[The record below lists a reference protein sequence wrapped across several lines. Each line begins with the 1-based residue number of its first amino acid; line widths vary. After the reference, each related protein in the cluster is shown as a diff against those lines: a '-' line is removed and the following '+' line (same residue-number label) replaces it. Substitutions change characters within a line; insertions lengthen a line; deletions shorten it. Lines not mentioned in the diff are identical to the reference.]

1 MMKQLSEEV
10 EGKHRRK
17 KSHELAMYEKV
28 AYDIANRI
36 ASGDIAEG
44 RRLSGRSLMSS
55 EYGVSPETIR
65 RAFSLL
71 AEMNVVTVLQ
81 NSGVRVL
88 SREHASAYLT
98 KQGNKSD
105 TRQLLGK
112 LRSLIDEHE
121 QLNREM
127 FSLVKQLVDSSER
140 FVSSNPFYTYECTIP
155 SDSSVLGLSLNELN
169 FWQQT
174 RATVIAVRRQ
184 GNISLS
190 PGPQWVLQA
199 DDVLFLVGNQETR
212 ATVETLIQ

>member
-1 MMKQLSEEV
+1 MKQESDEV
-10 EGKHRRK
+10 AGKQRRK
-17 KSHELAMYEKV
+17 RRNELAMYEKV

-71 AEMNVVTVLQ
+71 EEMQVVTVLQ

-88 SREHASAYLT
+88 SREHAAAYLT

-105 TRQLLGK
+105 TRQLLGRLK
-112 LRSLIDEHE
+112 TLVDEHE

-127 FSLVKQLVDSSER
+127 FSVVKQLVDSSER

-155 SDSSVLGLSLNELN
+155 DDSSILGASLNDLN
-169 FWQQT
+169 FWHRT
-174 RATVIAVRRQ
+174 HATVIAVRRE

-190 PGPQWVLQA
+190 PGPQWILQA
-199 DDVLFLVGNQETR
+199 QDVLVLVGNQETR
-212 ATVETLIQ
+212 TAVELLIQ